1 MNVPLEWSF
10 NPWRERP
17 KAAASATGIS
27 FGSCLLIGTLG
38 QPPLLTLVLCA
49 ALLASLW
56 PLLAPARCRVDEQG
70 VSRRGPFGLERRPW
84 GDLKRCV
91 SGPAGLLVSPYPRS
105 HWLDGYRSLWLP
117 LPKRDGERLRNEL
130 LARLAH
136 HGF

>member
-1 MNVPLEWSF
+1 MPLEWSF

-17 KAAASATGIS
+17 VAAASATAIGLA
-27 FGSCLLIGTLG
+27 SCLVIATLG
-38 QPPLLTLVLCA
+38 QPALLTLALCA
-49 ALLASLW
+49 ALLASLS

-70 VSRRGPFGLERRPW
+70 LSRRGPFGLERRAW

-91 SGPAGLLVSPYPRS
+91 SRPAGLLASPYPRP

-117 LPKRDGERLRNEL
+117 LPQHDRETLRTEL
-130 LARLAH
+130 VARLAL